1 MLQLLSSPLAA
12 AQAEAWLEGL
22 LLLLA
27 LAGPAVVL
35 NNALLRR
42 HLWCCVAY
50 CALHSQK
57 REKINQAWKEGA
69 LHPPLSSRLA
79 GKAGAAQEEPLL
91 LLWKASA
98 VGQHHATFARL
109 CVSEYMCSQNV
120 LQLDV
125 SFRPRHLWPAGW
137 AGKEEQAPSALAAA
151 QVDTGLE
158 GHVQ

>member
-69 LHPPLSSRLA
+69 LQSPPPVGPA
-79 GKAGAAQEEPLL
+79 GPVGAAQEEPLL

-109 CVSEYMCSQNV
+109 RVPER
-120 LQLDV
+120 QLDV
-125 SFRPRHLWPAGW
+125 SF
-137 AGKEEQAPSALAAA
+137 
-151 QVDTGLE
+151 
-158 GHVQ
+158 